1 MGRLSFIVANTGM
14 GKSYSLRNLPP
25 DQCIIINT
33 DKKELPWRQY
43 SKSWNRDLKNYI
55 ETSDIEDIRK
65 VIKYGAESGKKIVV
79 IDTWNMNV
87 NDLVFSEEFRK
98 QGKDYMTKW
107 GEMAASQY
115 QLFNYIRDNTP
126 DDMYVYL
133 MAHPEETLNEDTGLI
148 EMRIAVHGGM
158 LKKVRPESKST
169 IVLYAEVNKTTE
181 GVQYKFRTQT
191 TGRDTCKT
199 PVGMFETNL
208 VDNDLLAV
216 DATIREYYGL
226 DPVKTTSNAKT
237 KVAKD

>member
-199 PVGMFETNL
+199 PVGMFDDTL

-226 DPVKTTSNAKT
+226 DPIKTTSNAKT

>member
-1 MGRLSFIVANTGM
+1 MGRLCFIVANTGM
-14 GKSYSLRNLPP
+14 GKSYSMRNLPP
-25 DQCIIINT
+25 EKCIIINT

-43 SKSWNRDLKNYI
+43 GKQWNKELKNYL
-55 ETSDIEDIRK
+55 ETSDIEDIRAI
-65 VIKYGAESGKKIVV
+65 IKYGAENDKKIIV

-158 LKKVRPESKST
+158 LRKVRPESKST
-169 IVLYAEVNKTTE
+169 IVLYADVQKKAE

-199 PVGMFETNL
+199 PVGMFEDSL
-208 VDNDLLAV
+208 VDNDLLEV
-216 DATIREYYGL
+216 DATIRDYYGL
-226 DPVKTTSNAKT
+226 NSIKDGKARTKNAGS
-237 KVAKD
+237 